1 MTAATPSDPREPTP
15 VRGGARLVLVSASA
29 SPRRLALL
37 RQVGVAP
44 DAVVPAELD
53 EAPRPRELPVDYARR
68 MAREKA
74 AAVAPE
80 HTDSFL
86 LAADTVVALG
96 RRILPK
102 AEDEATA
109 RDCLRRLSGRRH
121 RVLGAV
127 VVVAPGG
134 RRAER
139 LVATTVSFKR
149 LTAAE
154 IAAYVASGE
163 WQGKAGGYAIQG
175 RAAAFVPRI
184 NGSYLNVVG
193 LPLAEALALLT
204 GLGYAVPGRES

>member
-1 MTAATPSDPREPTP
+1 MAAAT
-15 VRGGARLVLVSASA
+15 LVLASA

-37 RQVGVAP
+37 HQVGIAP
-44 DAVVPAELD
+44 DAVAPADLD
-53 EAPRPRELPVDYARR
+53 EAPRPRELPADYVRRVARD
-68 MAREKA
+68 KA
-74 AAVAPE
+74 AAVAPR
-80 HTDSFL
+80 HGGAFV

-127 VVVAPGG
+127 VVVAPDG

-154 IAAYVASGE
+154 IEVYVASGE
-163 WQGKAGGYAIQG
+163 WRGKAGGYAIQG
-175 RAAAFVPRI
+175 RAAAFIPRI
-184 NGSYLNVVG
+184 NGSYPNVVG
-193 LPLAEALALLT
+193 LPLAETLALLT
-204 GLGYAVPGRES
+204 GLGYPPPSALP